1 MLSSTSDVTKVAE
14 KVHTSRD
21 APYESKRRPVLR
33 LNVGTKAEKGP
44 RPLQPSVTGT
54 HMLRFEQGQ
63 FQCTA
68 LNMSAVDGPA
78 EHQVRKHTVTPP

>member
-1 MLSSTSDVTKVAE
+1 MKANVI
-14 KVHTSRD
+14 
-21 APYESKRRPVLR
+21 RPVIR
-33 LNVGTKAEKGP
+33 LNVGTKAVKGL

-68 LNMSAVDGPA
+68 LNNMSAMEGPA
-78 EHQVRKHTVTPP
+78 GHRVRKHTVTPP